1 MTDKFVQELQELF
14 RFSVA
19 TRCRMLQAAT
29 GCAKLNLSHIREVT
43 WLHGIKCDTEFH
55 FWIFSRV
62 LNFRQRYVYTSAST
76 YQRQKS

>member
-29 GCAKLNLSHIREVT
+29 GCAKLNLSHIREVYYMESNVT
-43 WLHGIKCDTEFH
+43 QNF
-55 FWIFSRV
+55 IFGFLAV
-62 LNFRQRYVYTSAST
+62 F
-76 YQRQKS
+76 